1 MHLIIDA
8 KADGFP
14 HYELKFM
21 YIPAAP
27 GKLASSTSPK
37 NSILEGPGMLTS
49 SKLLGG
55 ALFLTYERVKDLTSS
70 M

>member
-1 MHLIIDA
+1 MHLITDA
-8 KADGFP
+8 KADRFP
-14 HYELKFM
+14 DYELKFM

-37 NSILEGPGMLTS
+37 NAILEGPGMFTS

-55 ALFLTYERVKDLTSS
+55 TFFLTYERE
-70 M
+70 